1 MHKSCLTGLISFVCC
16 TDAPGPDAPCFQGFE
31 AYVGVLL
38 LQTALHGLASEWQAR
53 MILTVSLFTVECQIG
68 LNCLGP

>member
-1 MHKSCLTGLISFVCC
+1 MSNWTHLFVALMHLVRML
-16 TDAPGPDAPCFQGFE
+16 PCFQGFE

-53 MILTVSLFTVECQIG
+53 MIQQLSLLTVECQIG
-68 LNCLGP
+68 LKKIL

>member
-1 MHKSCLTGLISFVCC
+1 MFVALMHLVS
-16 TDAPGPDAPCFQGFE
+16 DAPCFQGFE

-38 LQTALHGLASEWQAR
+38 LQTDSHGLASEWQAR

-68 LNCLGP
+68 LNCLAALD